1 MKFNRTPLRSLV
13 ASLFAILLLSVA
25 AAAKGEQ
32 SNAFPNVHIKNFG
45 QMDERFYRGA
55 EPKKSEDFQALKQL
69 GVNTV
74 IDLQAEP
81 ASTERGM
88 VESLGMRYVN
98 IPMVDKAYPKPEW
111 VAAFLKT
118 VNDPATG
125 KFFVHCAGGRHRT
138 GAMGAVYRYEK
149 YGWNYDQV
157 YAEMKQ
163 YDFYTSWGHGDFKT
177 FVEDYWKQMQ
187 ARGPRNATTNTV
199 AANATTPSAVKANAA
214 KAVTTKASAAE
225 GIFTGNHK

>member
-1 MKFNRTPLRSLV
+1 MSFSRSHLRAA
-13 ASLFAILLLSVA
+13 ASVFAILLLSA
-25 AAAKGEQ
+25 AGFAKEASSG
-32 SNAFPNVHIKNFG
+32 AFPNVRIKNFG

-55 EPKKSEDFQALKQL
+55 EPKKFEDIQALKGL

-81 ASTERGM
+81 NRSERGW

-98 IPMVDKAYPKPEW
+98 IPMVDKAYPRPEW
-111 VAAFLKT
+111 VATFLKT
-118 VNDPATG
+118 VDDPATG

-138 GAMGAVYRYEK
+138 GSMGAVYRFEK
-149 YGWNYDQV
+149 YGWSYEQV

-177 FVEDYWKQMQ
+177 FVEDYAQKIQ
-187 ARGPRNATTNTV
+187 ARHNAHPAQPATRAV
-199 AANATTPSAVKANAA
+199 AAHASSAE
-214 KAVTTKASAAE
+214 S
-225 GIFTGNHK
+225 IFSGRH

>member
-1 MKFNRTPLRSLV
+1 MFSRVPVRSLV
-13 ASLFAILLLSVA
+13 ASLFAIIALSA
-25 AAAKGEQ
+25 GAYAKGS
-32 SNAFPNVHIKNFG
+32 SNAAFPSVRIKNFG

-55 EPKKSEDFQALKQL
+55 EPKGLEDIQALKEL
-69 GVNTV
+69 GINTV
-74 IDLQAEP
+74 IDLQEKPEP
-81 ASTERGM
+81 AERGN

-98 IPMVDKAYPKPEW
+98 IPMVDKQYPRAEW

-118 VNDPATG
+118 VDDPQTG

-138 GAMGAVYRYEK
+138 GSMGAVYRFEK

-177 FVEDYWKQMQ
+177 FVQDYATQMQ
-187 ARGPRNATTNTV
+187 SRPAHATT
-199 AANATTPSAVKANAA
+199 AAHAGSAEA
-214 KAVTTKASAAE
+214 
-225 GIFTGNHK
+225 IFAGNNH